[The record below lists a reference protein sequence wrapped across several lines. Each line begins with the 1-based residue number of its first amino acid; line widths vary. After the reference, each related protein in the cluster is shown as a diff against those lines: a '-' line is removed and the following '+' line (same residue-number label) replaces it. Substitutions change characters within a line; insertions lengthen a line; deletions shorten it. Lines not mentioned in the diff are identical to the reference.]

1 MISNVSDDAILSVKE
16 VIYLDYQKITAS
28 LIGNATHDAEIK
40 LARDSENRYGDF
52 RMAVRNRDGETMYFP
67 VRCFGKL
74 AEGLK
79 GIKKGTKVFVDGELE
94 IASIEDEEGSKRMT
108 FRVVAN
114 TYRILADGN
123 KSSSVRHYAQGKRSH
138 LKLA

>member
-1 MISNVSDDAILSVKE
+1 MN
-16 VIYLDYQKITAS
+16 LDYQKITAS

-52 RMAVRNRDGETMYFP
+52 RMAVRNRDGETNYFP

-74 AEGLK
+74 VEGLK

-94 IASIEDEEGSKRMT
+94 ISSFDGDDGNKRMT

-114 TYRILADGN
+114 TYRIL
-123 KSSSVRHYAQGKRSH
+123 SSRRNSLPESIAAQVERSH
-138 LKLA
+138 AGSA

>member
-1 MISNVSDDAILSVKE
+1 MLV
-16 VIYLDYQKITAS
+16 DYQKISAF

-52 RMAVRNRDGETMYFP
+52 RLAVRNRAGETQFFP

-74 AEGLK
+74 VEGLA

-94 IASIEDEEGSKRMT
+94 IASFDGEDGNKRVT
-108 FRVVAN
+108 FRVLAN
-114 TYRILADGN
+114 TYRILANGR
-123 KSSSVRHYAQGKRSH
+123 KSSPQPEA
-138 LKLA
+138 A